1 MSNEIE
7 FTDNS
12 KQIKGALYNVSDQAI
27 EAAMLILQAQ
37 IKSNAPVE
45 TGELRDSINYRTQR
59 QGETIWGEVGS
70 PLKYA
75 IYVEYGTGEF
85 AENGAGRKGGWAYQ
99 DSSGEWF
106 FTWGQSPTKFM
117 RKAFRTKH
125 NQVEEIIGQKF
136 RSSFSKG

>member
-37 IKSNAPVE
+37 IKSNVPVE

-59 QGETIWGEVGS
+59 QGDIVWGEVGS